1 MARRPLFDPF
11 LGQPQRVPP
20 QPTPRQMQ
28 MQAALMAAAPRGG
41 GGRGWQEGD
50 MVDVDYERNFAA
62 PWHRN
67 VDPTEALMAEMEML
81 QQQLQMETD
90 NERAMALLSRIDE
103 IAKELEMGARNFGM
117 ANGGIASL
125 MGF

>member
-1 MARRPLFDPF
+1 GA
-11 LGQPQRVPP
+11 V
-20 QPTPRQMQ
+20 
-28 MQAALMAAAPRGG
+28 PRGG
-41 GGRGWQEGD
+41 GGRGWQAGG
-50 MVDVDYERNFAA
+50 A
-62 PWHRN
+62 

-117 ANGGIASL
+117 AAGGIASL

>member
-1 MARRPLFDPF
+1 MWPGTPSPVVTP
-11 LGQPQRVPP
+11 GVVPRAGYIP
-20 QPTPRQMQ
+20 PP
-28 MQAALMAAAPRGG
+28 GG
-41 GGRGWQEGD
+41 KDGGYVGGWQEGD

-117 ANGGIASL
+117 AAGGIASL